1 MGFFFLFAETCDN
14 IFVKNREADL
24 DTVNL
29 RGIPVIL
36 QVGLDDWTVTLIGHR
51 NDKRDWRFARLANPA
66 IQVALGAGED
76 GAGEDV
82 WVEGWDP
89 ALALMDVYPWA
100 LLTPLDVHKQFL
112 APVRLAVEERL
123 KRAAS
128 RDAAERARTEWQR
141 LFEQKK

>member
-1 MGFFFLFAETCDN
+1 M
-14 IFVKNREADL
+14 KNKDADL

-51 NDKRDWRFARLANPA
+51 KGQRDWRFARLANPA
-66 IQVALGAGED
+66 IQVALGAGAD

-82 WVEGWDP
+82 WVEGWAP

-100 LLTPLDVHKQFL
+100 LLTPLDVHRHFL
-112 APVRLAVEERL
+112 APVRLAVAERL
-123 KRAAS
+123 KRAANQE
-128 RDAAERARTEWQR
+128 AVERARIEWQS